1 MKVRITDELAQQI
14 VDSARAVVGWNI
26 NFIDRHG
33 RIMASTDS
41 GRIGTYHK
49 AGHVAART
57 GQVQTVQEDRLE
69 DGVSRG
75 VNYPIIMDHQVL
87 GVIGITGNPAVVGQY
102 GFLLTKICE
111 VFLKEYRLSQEAFSE
126 EAHRSRQVMALIYR
140 DEDTVQ
146 QLAEDQPEL
155 AGSCYTAVVFRWHDG
170 FRQAGAFRQK
180 MAGFCQKLGVS
191 LYTYVYPNMFIRIL
205 SLSSFPAGAMQN
217 GTENC
222 LSGKNGSIRKSWP
235 VSGRKKLSTVST
247 NRTVLPKWFAG
258 SRGPAGLC
266 VHADDMKL
274 AFLLQSLDG
283 AVRRRYCQDICHL
296 LTDSDIHLLQVYYQ
310 QDLSIQETARIL
322 CIHKNTQQYRL
333 KRIAGKT
340 GLDPRV
346 FCDAVPLYIATLP
359 WFRK

>member
-33 RIMASTDS
+33 CIMASTDS

-69 DGVSRG
+69 DGVSEGQLSYHHGSSGPGRHRD
-75 VNYPIIMDHQVL
+75 YRES
-87 GVIGITGNPAVVGQY
+87 AVVGQY

-126 EAHRSRQVMALIYR
+126 EEHRSRQVMALIYR

-170 FRQAGAFRQK
+170 FRQAGAFHQK
-180 MAGFCQKLGVS
+180 MAGFCQKLGFS
-191 LYTYVYPNMFIRIL
+191 LYTYVYPNTFVVL
-205 SLSSFPAGAMQN
+205 VPAGAMQN

-235 VSGRKKLSTVST
+235 VSGRKKLSTAST
-247 NRTVLPKWFAG
+247 NRTVLPKWLCRQQGTGRSFA
-258 SRGPAGLC
+258 STP
-266 VHADDMKL
+266 M
-274 AFLLQSLDG
+274 
-283 AVRRRYCQDICHL
+283 I
-296 LTDSDIHLLQVYYQ
+296 
-310 QDLSIQETARIL
+310 
-322 CIHKNTQQYRL
+322 
-333 KRIAGKT
+333 
-340 GLDPRV
+340 
-346 FCDAVPLYIATLP
+346 
-359 WFRK
+359 

>member
-33 RIMASTDS
+33 CIMASTDS

-69 DGVSRG
+69 DGVSEGQLSYHHGSSGPGRHRD
-75 VNYPIIMDHQVL
+75 YRES
-87 GVIGITGNPAVVGQY
+87 AVVGQY

-126 EAHRSRQVMALIYR
+126 EEHRSRQVMALIYR

-170 FRQAGAFRQK
+170 FRQAGAFHQK
-180 MAGFCQKLGVS
+180 MAGFCQKLGFS
-191 LYTYVYPNMFIRIL
+191 LYTYVYPNTFVVLVPSRGYAEWDRKLPQWKEWFYPEIL
-205 SLSSFPAGAMQN
+205 AGI
-217 GTENC
+217 GTEEAFHRIYE
-222 LSGKNGSIRKSWP
+222 SYR
-235 VSGRKKLSTVST
+235 
-247 NRTVLPKWFAG
+247 FAKMALQA
-258 SRGPAGLC
+258 AGDRQVFC

-322 CIHKNTQQYRL
+322 CIHKNTLQYRL
-333 KRIAGKT
+333 KRIAVKT

>member
-14 VDSARAVVGWNI
+14 VDSAKAVVGWNV

-41 GRIGTYHK
+41 SRIGTYHK

-57 GQVQTVQEDRLE
+57 GQVQTVEEDRPE
-69 DGVSRG
+69 DGVSKG
-75 VNYPIIMDHQVL
+75 VNYPIVMGRQVL
-87 GVIGITGNPAVVGQY
+87 GVIGITGEPSVVGQY

-126 EAHRSRQVMALIYR
+126 EAHRSRQVMALIYH

-146 QLAEDQPEL
+146 QLAEDQPEFI
-155 AGSCYTAVVFRWHDG
+155 GSQYVAAVFRWHDG
-170 FRQAGAFRQK
+170 ARHAGDFRQK
-180 MAGFCQKLGVS
+180 MADACQKLGMT
-191 LYTYVYPNMFIRIL
+191 LYTYIYPNTFVVLIPSQVYPDWARKLPRWKEWFYPEVL
-205 SLSSFPAGAMQN
+205 AGI
-217 GTENC
+217 GTEEPFHC
-222 LSGKNGSIRKSWP
+222 IHESYR
-235 VSGRKKLSTVST
+235 
-247 NRTVLPKWFAG
+247 FAKMALQAAED
-258 SRGPAGLC
+258 RQAFC

-283 AVRRRYCQDICHL
+283 AVRRRYRKDICQH
-296 LTDSDIHLLQVYYQ
+296 LTDSEIQLLQVYYQ
-310 QDLSIQETARIL
+310 QNLSIQETARLL
-322 CIHKNTQQYRL
+322 CIHKNTLQYRL

-346 FCDAVPLYIATLP
+346 FHDAVTLYIATLS
-359 WFRK
+359 WF

>member
-75 VNYPIIMDHQVL
+75 VNYPIIMDHLVL
-87 GVIGITGNPAVVGQY
+87 GVIGITGDPAVVGQY

-180 MAGFCQKLGVS
+180 MAGFCQKLGFS
-191 LYTYVYPNMFIRIL
+191 LYTYVYPNTFVVLVPRRGYAEWDRKLPQWKEWFYPEIL
-205 SLSSFPAGAMQN
+205 AGI
-217 GTENC
+217 GTEEAFHRIYE
-222 LSGKNGSIRKSWP
+222 SYR
-235 VSGRKKLSTVST
+235 
-247 NRTVLPKWFAG
+247 FAKMALQA
-258 SRGPAGLC
+258 AGDRQVFC

-322 CIHKNTQQYRL
+322 CIHKNTLQYRL
-333 KRIAGKT
+333 KRIAVKT